1 MIQKDFIM
9 RLIEEAA
16 QVLSIALGLRE
27 RGEYIRAVEVVDDAF
42 SGLVGVDWAYLLEL
56 KPEEIAERL
65 RQEKQLEPVQIETLA
80 HLLVARGEAML
91 DLGNELLAK
100 DCLERALSLY
110 RALDAWEPDLLSWDR
125 MNQVSQVRALLAR
138 IAPPEAPIP

>member
-65 RQEKQLEPVQIETLA
+65 RQEKQLELVQIETLA